1 MTISEKQPLTTDEA
15 AGRSREDA
23 GALQALRVGTGGA
36 DSGLEAVRM
45 KPAGQP
51 LQLAVA
57 QEAVAL
63 EEAEEGSG
71 REVSEYVT
79 SWERNKT

>member
-1 MTISEKQPLTTDEA
+1 MAISEKQTPPALTTDEA
-15 AGRSREDA
+15 AGRSCEDA
-23 GALQALRVGTGGA
+23 GALQTLRVGTGGA
-36 DSGLEAVRM
+36 DAGLQAVRM

-63 EEAEEGSG
+63 EEAEDGGGKRGE
-71 REVSEYVT
+71 
-79 SWERNKT
+79 